1 MFFIL
6 FFSICKKKFYHIFLR
21 KMSVNFPFHHHF
33 SKAKRKNVFLY
44 NILQKIWKYKNIF
57 FSVLERFS
65 CFLWSSKWSKN
76 GEKRDFASFFSRG
89 AKLNIGWGV
98 WKGTRF
104 ENEHFSEKMF
114 FIEKS
119 VFPRFESVLNIFTVD
134 LDESSNGE
142 INFMSRTACFQL
154 FCSIS
159 TIFSKTCEK
168 TVLLWKTSWLQHIV
182 R

>member
-1 MFFIL
+1 
-6 FFSICKKKFYHIFLR
+6 
-21 KMSVNFPFHHHF
+21 MSVDLPFQHQI
-33 SKAKRKNVFLY
+33 SKAKRKTTFFF
-44 NILQKIWKYKNIF
+44 NILMKILKIPKIF
-57 FSVLERFS
+57 FRIWRDFRDFS
-65 CFLWSSKWSKN
+65 WSPKWSKK
-76 GEKRDFASFFSRG
+76 GEKGDFPSILKADP
-89 AKLNIGWGV
+89 KLNIGWGV

-119 VFPRFESVLNIFTVD
+119 VFPRFESVLNIFTVE

-142 INFMSRTACFQL
+142 INFMSRTECFQL

-168 TVLLWKTSWLQHIV
+168 TVLLWKTSWLQYIV